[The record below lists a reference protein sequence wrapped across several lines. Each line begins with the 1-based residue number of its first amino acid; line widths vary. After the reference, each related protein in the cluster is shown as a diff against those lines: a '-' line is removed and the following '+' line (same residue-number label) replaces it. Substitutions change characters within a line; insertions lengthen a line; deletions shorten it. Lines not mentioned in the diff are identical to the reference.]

1 MMYQDW
7 RIANQ
12 EKYLKNLSFAK
23 KKYDGKDH
31 DHCECCWAKFG
42 FNENDLKEGY
52 CFEDKKYWICEDCFK
67 DFSEMFN
74 LRELTKNK

>member
-12 EKYLKNLSFAK
+12 EKYLRNLNFIK
-23 KKYDGKDH
+23 RKYDGKDH
-31 DHCECCWAKFG
+31 DHCEFCWAKFG

-52 CFEDKKYWICEDCFK
+52 CFGMETRSRVRKR
-67 DFSEMFN
+67 
-74 LRELTKNK
+74 L